1 MNKAFVLTTK
11 NGVDILEA
19 SAFNNSGLVKHGFS
33 TRVGGISQGAYAS
46 MNLATHVADS
56 LTAVQEN
63 RRRFSNALGIDPTAW
78 VTAQQ
83 VHGDQVHLA
92 TRRDLGRGAND
103 YESSISCRDAL
114 ITNIPGVP
122 LATFYADCV
131 PIFILDPVT
140 PAIGLAHAGWK
151 GTVAKIPQK
160 TIHAMQQAFG
170 TLPQNCLVAIAPSI
184 GPCCYEVDENVMLQ
198 VRAAFP
204 NWRELAHA
212 SQEAGKWMLNL
223 WAANQQQL
231 LECGVRSEHIA
242 VAECCT
248 SCNTK
253 QFFSYR
259 AENGQTGRM
268 GALLML
274 KSGSERE

>member
-1 MNKAFVLTTK
+1 MHHSFVLTSK
-11 NGVDILEA
+11 DGVDFLEA
-19 SAFNNSGLVKHGFS
+19 TAFNKSGLVQHGFS
-33 TRVGGISQGAYAS
+33 TRVGGVSQGAYAS
-46 MNLATHVADS
+46 LNLATHVADC

-63 RRRFSNALGIDPTAW
+63 RRRFSNVLGIDPTAW

-83 VHGDQVHLA
+83 VHGDQVHIA
-92 TRRDLGRGAND
+92 TERDLGRGATD
-103 YESSISCRDAL
+103 YESSITCRDAL

-160 TIHAMQQAFG
+160 TIQAMQQAFG
-170 TLPQNCLVAIAPSI
+170 TLPENCLVAIAPSV
-184 GPCCYEVDENVMLQ
+184 GPCCYEVDDNVMLQ

-204 NWRELAHA
+204 NWSELATVG
-212 SQEAGKWMLNL
+212 QGAGKWLLNL

-231 LECGVRSEHIA
+231 LACGVRSEHISI
-242 VAECCT
+242 AECCT
-248 SCNTK
+248 SCDTK

-259 AENGQTGRM
+259 AENGLTGRM

-274 KSGSERE
+274 KNRSGRE